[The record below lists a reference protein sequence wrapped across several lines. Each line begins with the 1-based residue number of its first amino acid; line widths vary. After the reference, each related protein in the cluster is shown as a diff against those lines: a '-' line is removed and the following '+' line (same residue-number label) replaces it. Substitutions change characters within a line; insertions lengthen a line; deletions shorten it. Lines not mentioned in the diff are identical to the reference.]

1 MDSFDENLQAAFH
14 ASRKA
19 YDSYDS
25 KSMNIAEFSGFSIS
39 ICSLILVSALLLT
52 NESKVGVANKT
63 FSVSDYGVVGNG
75 LTDDS
80 SAFTKAWKDACS
92 SKAGASTIS
101 VPQGKKYHLN
111 PINFV
116 GPCKSYINI
125 AVSGK
130 IIAPKDPN
138 AWKGYDPAKWL
149 TFENVNGLNISGP
162 GLFDGYGNAWW
173 NISCKLNPKPT
184 ISIANC
190 NGVIL
195 QNVRFKNSPQVHVT
209 VDGSSDVYLKFLN
222 ISAPEWSP
230 NTDGIHIQ
238 ASRAVS
244 VQSSTIGTGDDCI
257 SIGDRTSNTS
267 VTDIKC
273 GPGHGIS
280 IGSLGKDGNEVSV
293 SNINVK
299 NINFHGSTNGA
310 RIKTWHGFSIFVCLF
325 ILVSTLLLASE
336 IEVSVAD
343 KTFSVSDYGAVG
355 NGQTDDSSAFTKAW
369 NDACN
374 AEEGTSTIDVPQGK
388 TYLLNIMEFAGPCKS
403 NINFT
408 VLGEIIAPKDPSA
421 WKEKNQWL
429 IFDSINGLTI
439 SGPGSFDGNGKPW
452 WDLSCKLN
460 PTTGCNTYAPT
471 TLRIEKCNGVYLQDL
486 HFKNS
491 PQMHLIVY
499 GSSDVYMKS
508 LNISAPEESPNTDG
522 IHIGSSHGVSVRSS
536 IIGTGDDCISIS
548 DKTSN
553 ISVSDI
559 QCGPGHGISIGSLGK
574 DGEEVSVSNI
584 HVKNVDFYGSTN
596 GARIKTWQEGR
607 GRVSQ
612 VFFSNLRFTAVKNP
626 IIIDQYY
633 CDARDACPK
642 TETGVQI
649 SDVHYQMAFGTSS
662 TKVAI
667 NLNCSNNVPCTNIN
681 LDTIKLESANE
692 GEEPISSCN
701 NAFGT
706 TVGIVEPKSCLQ

>member
-1 MDSFDENLQAAFH
+1 
-14 ASRKA
+14 
-19 YDSYDS
+19 
-25 KSMNIAEFSGFSIS
+25 MNERIIFLSLTKGFSIS
-39 ICSLILVSALLLT
+39 ICSLILVFALLLT
-52 NESKVGVANKT
+52 NEFKVGVANKT
-63 FSVSDYGVVGNG
+63 FSVSDYEVVGNG

-92 SKAGASTIS
+92 STAGASTIS

-116 GPCKSYINI
+116 GPCKSYIN
-125 AVSGK
+125 
-130 IIAPKDPN
+130 
-138 AWKGYDPAKWL
+138 
-149 TFENVNGLNISGP
+149 
-162 GLFDGYGNAWW
+162 
-173 NISCKLNPKPT
+173 
-184 ISIANC
+184 
-190 NGVIL
+190 
-195 QNVRFKNSPQVHVT
+195 
-209 VDGSSDVYLKFLN
+209 
-222 ISAPEWSP
+222 
-230 NTDGIHIQ
+230 
-238 ASRAVS
+238 
-244 VQSSTIGTGDDCI
+244 
-257 SIGDRTSNTS
+257 
-267 VTDIKC
+267 
-273 GPGHGIS
+273 
-280 IGSLGKDGNEVSV
+280 
-293 SNINVK
+293 
-299 NINFHGSTNGA
+299 
-310 RIKTWHGFSIFVCLF
+310 
-325 ILVSTLLLASE
+325 LA
-336 IEVSVAD
+336 
-343 KTFSVSDYGAVG
+343 
-355 NGQTDDSSAFTKAW
+355 AFTKAW

-388 TYLLNIMEFAGPCKS
+388 TYLLNIMEFAGPCKL

-421 WKEKNQWL
+421 WKEKDQWL

-452 WDLSCKLN
+452 WGLSCKLN

-548 DKTSN
+548 DQTSN

-559 QCGPGHGISIGSLGK
+559 RCGPGHGISIGSLGK
-574 DGEEVSVSNI
+574 DGEEASVSNI
-584 HVKNVDFYGSTN
+584 DVKNVDFYGSTN

-607 GRVSQ
+607 DRVSQ

-649 SDVHYQMAFGTSS
+649 SDVHYQMASGTSS